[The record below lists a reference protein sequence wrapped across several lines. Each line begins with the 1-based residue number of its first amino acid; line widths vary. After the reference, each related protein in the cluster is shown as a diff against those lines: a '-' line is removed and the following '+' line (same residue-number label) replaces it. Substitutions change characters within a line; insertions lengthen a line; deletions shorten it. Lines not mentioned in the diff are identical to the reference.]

1 MISSKKREIIFTI
14 AGVLIITTLVIVIFF
29 TITFAKNI
37 FQIIESQNNSVSP
50 VVRFNFEK
58 LKNIGIIKE

>member
-1 MISSKKREIIFTI
+1 MNSKKREIIFTI
-14 AGVLIITTLVIVIFF
+14 AGVLILTALLIVIFF

-37 FQIIESQNNSVSP
+37 FQSIEGQNNLASP
-50 VVRFNFEK
+50 VARFNFEK